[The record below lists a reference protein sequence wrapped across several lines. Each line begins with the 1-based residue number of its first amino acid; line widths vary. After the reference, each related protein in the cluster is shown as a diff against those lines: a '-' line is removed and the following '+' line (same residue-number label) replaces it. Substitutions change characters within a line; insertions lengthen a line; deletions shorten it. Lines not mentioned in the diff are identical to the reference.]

1 MIEALNF
8 SLAVFIYKM
17 AFAACIRIDELDDF
31 LFMSKLYLIL
41 MFGYETI
48 LHITQDIAYIYLS
61 SILAQNGTS
70 HMYLNKIVNHAI
82 YHIQ

>member
-8 SLAVFIYKM
+8 SLVVFTYKM

-31 LFMSKLYLIL
+31 LFILKLYLVL
-41 MFGYETI
+41 MFAV
-48 LHITQDIAYIYLS
+48 TQNIAYIYLP
-61 SILAQNGTS
+61 SILVQNGTS

>member
-8 SLAVFIYKM
+8 SLVVFTYKL

-31 LFMSKLYLIL
+31 LFILKLYLVL
-41 MFGYETI
+41 MLIYETVRN
-48 LHITQDIAYIYLS
+48 IAYIYLPS
-61 SILAQNGTS
+61 MLVQNGTS

-82 YHIQ
+82 YHAQ

>member
-8 SLAVFIYKM
+8 SLVVFTYKL

-31 LFMSKLYLIL
+31 LFILKLYLVL
-41 MFGYETI
+41 MLIYE
-48 LHITQDIAYIYLS
+48 AVRNIYLP
-61 SILAQNGTS
+61 SILVQNGTS

>member
-8 SLAVFIYKM
+8 SLVVFTYKL

-31 LFMSKLYLIL
+31 LFILRLYLVL
-41 MFGYETI
+41 MLIYEAVRN
-48 LHITQDIAYIYLS
+48 AYIYLP
-61 SILAQNGTS
+61 SILVQNVTS

>member
-8 SLAVFIYKM
+8 SLVVFTYKV

-31 LFMSKLYLIL
+31 LFILKLYLVL
-41 MFGYETI
+41 MFAV
-48 LHITQDIAYIYLS
+48 TQNIAYIYLP
-61 SILAQNGTS
+61 SILVQNGTS

>member
-48 LHITQDIAYIYLS
+48 LHTAIYGIS